1 MEFNFNCEQV
11 LDCNNGLA
19 ILEGTFQAK
28 IKPGYI
34 LYVNQ
39 ILDMMGY
46 ASSKVIYFNSG
57 TRFEYSYHNCSEI
70 FYFKS

>member
-11 LDCNNGLA
+11 LGCVNGLA
-19 ILEGTFQAK
+19 ILEGTFQAR

-39 ILDMMGY
+39 ILDLMGF
-46 ASSKVIYFNSG
+46 ASSKV
-57 TRFEYSYHNCSEI
+57 RFLLSRH
-70 FYFKS
+70 KV